1 MPQSTSATPTREIW
15 LRVMQVQRF
24 VSLNYSSVSHRQ
36 DRPETLSLM
45 TKDTASPWFDAT
57 WSVDLMRTTPRL
69 ATGEKARAP
78 PLLP

>member
-45 TKDTASPWFDAT
+45 TKDTTA
-57 WSVDLMRTTPRL
+57 DLLFTPRFRSL
-69 ATGEKARAP
+69 SEKV
-78 PLLP
+78 PLGTKCL